1 MKDYLTFL
9 YETDIRVNEDNPITT
24 PSVREDNLYE
34 ELSKSLP
41 KEEFSKVVE
50 LMEIYSDR
58 LDKECEVYFKKGFR
72 YAVRFILECFNENF

>member
-1 MKDYLTFL
+1 MKDYLNFL

-41 KEEFSKVVE
+41 QEEFSKLVE
-50 LMEIYSDR
+50 LMELYSDR

-72 YAVRFILECFNENF
+72 YAVRFILECFNEKF

>member
-1 MKDYLTFL
+1 MKDYLNFL

-41 KEEFSKVVE
+41 QEEFSKLVE

-72 YAVRFILECFNENF
+72 YAVRFILECFNEKF

>member
-1 MKDYLTFL
+1 MKDYLNFL
-9 YETDIRVNEDNPITT
+9 YETDIRINEDNPITT
-24 PSVREDNLYE
+24 PSIREDNLYE

-41 KEEFSKVVE
+41 KEEFSKLVE

-72 YAVRFILECFNENF
+72 YAVRFILECFNEKF

>member
-1 MKDYLTFL
+1 MKNYLTFL
-9 YETDIRVNEDNPITT
+9 YETDIRENEDNPITT
-24 PSVREDNLYE
+24 PSVREDELYE
-34 ELSKSLP
+34 TLQALLK

-72 YAVRFILECFNENF
+72 YAFRFMLECFNENF

>member
-1 MKDYLTFL
+1 MKDYLNFL

-24 PSVREDNLYE
+24 PSIREDNLYE

-41 KEEFSKVVE
+41 KEEFSKLVE

-72 YAVRFILECFNENF
+72 YAVRFILECFNEKF

>member
-1 MKDYLTFL
+1 MKDYLNFL

-24 PSVREDNLYE
+24 PSVREDELYE
-34 ELSKSLP
+34 TLQAILK

>member
-1 MKDYLTFL
+1 MKNYLTFL
-9 YETDIRVNEDNPITT
+9 YETDIRENEDNPITT
-24 PSVREDNLYE
+24 PTVREDNLYE

-41 KEEFSKVVE
+41 KEEFSKLVE

-72 YAVRFILECFNENF
+72 YAVRFILECFNEKF

>member
-1 MKDYLTFL
+1 MTDYLNFL

-41 KEEFSKVVE
+41 QEEFSKLVE

-72 YAVRFILECFNENF
+72 YAVRFILECFNEKF

>member
-1 MKDYLTFL
+1 MKNYLTFL
-9 YETDIRVNEDNPITT
+9 YEPDIRENEDNPITT

-41 KEEFSKVVE
+41 KEEFSKLVE

-72 YAVRFILECFNENF
+72 YAVRFILECFNEKF

>member
-1 MKDYLTFL
+1 MTDYLNFL

-24 PSVREDNLYE
+24 PSIREDNLYE

-41 KEEFSKVVE
+41 QEEFSKLVE

-72 YAVRFILECFNENF
+72 YAVRFMLECFNDNF

>member
-1 MKDYLTFL
+1 MTDYLNFL

-24 PSVREDNLYE
+24 PSVREDELYE
-34 ELSKSLP
+34 TLQAILK

-72 YAVRFILECFNENF
+72 YAVRFILECFNEKF

>member
-1 MKDYLTFL
+1 MTDYLNFL

-41 KEEFSKVVE
+41 QEEFSKLME

>member
-1 MKDYLTFL
+1 MTDYLNFL

-41 KEEFSKVVE
+41 KEEFSKLVE

-72 YAVRFILECFNENF
+72 YAVRFILECFNEKF

>member
-1 MKDYLTFL
+1 MKNYLTFL
-9 YETDIRVNEDNPITT
+9 YETDIRENEDNPITT

-41 KEEFSKVVE
+41 QEEFSKLVE

-72 YAVRFILECFNENF
+72 YAVRFILECFNEKF

>member
-1 MKDYLTFL
+1 MTDYLNFL

-41 KEEFSKVVE
+41 QEEFSKLVE
-50 LMEIYSDR
+50 LMELYSDR

-72 YAVRFILECFNENF
+72 YAVRFILECFNEKF

>member
-1 MKDYLTFL
+1 MKDYLNFL

-41 KEEFSKVVE
+41 KEEFSKLVE

-72 YAVRFILECFNENF
+72 YAVLFILECFNEKF

>member
-1 MKDYLTFL
+1 MKDYLNFL

-24 PSVREDNLYE
+24 PSVREDELYE
-34 ELSKSLP
+34 TLQAILK

-72 YAVRFILECFNENF
+72 YAVRFILECFNEKF

>member
-1 MKDYLTFL
+1 MKDYLNFL

-24 PSVREDNLYE
+24 PSIREDNLYE
-34 ELSKSLP
+34 ELSKNLP
-41 KEEFSKVVE
+41 QEEFSKLVE

-72 YAVRFILECFNENF
+72 YAVRFILECFNEKF

>member
-1 MKDYLTFL
+1 MKDYLNFL

-72 YAVRFILECFNENF
+72 YAVRFILECFNEKF

>member
-1 MKDYLTFL
+1 MKDYLNFL

-24 PSVREDNLYE
+24 PSIREDNLYE

-41 KEEFSKVVE
+41 QEEFSKLVE

-72 YAVRFILECFNENF
+72 YAVRFILECFNEKF

>member
-1 MKDYLTFL
+1 MKDYLNFL

-41 KEEFSKVVE
+41 KEEFSKLVE

-72 YAVRFILECFNENF
+72 YAVRFILECFNEKF

>member
-1 MKDYLTFL
+1 MKNYLTFL
-9 YETDIRVNEDNPITT
+9 YETDIRENEDNPITT

-41 KEEFSKVVE
+41 KEEFSKLVE

-72 YAVRFILECFNENF
+72 YAVRFILECFNEKF

>member
-1 MKDYLTFL
+1 MTDYLNFL

-24 PSVREDNLYE
+24 PSVREDELYE
-34 ELSKSLP
+34 TLQAILK

-58 LDKECEVYFKKGFR
+58 LDKECEVYF
-72 YAVRFILECFNENF
+72 I

>member
-1 MKDYLTFL
+1 MKDYLNFL

-24 PSVREDNLYE
+24 PSIREDNLYE

-41 KEEFSKVVE
+41 KEEFSKLVE

-72 YAVRFILECFNENF
+72 YAIRFILECFNEKF

>member
-1 MKDYLTFL
+1 MKDYLNFL

-41 KEEFSKVVE
+41 KEEFSKLVE

-72 YAVRFILECFNENF
+72 YAVRFMLECFNENF

>member
-1 MKDYLTFL
+1 MTDYLNFL

-24 PSVREDNLYE
+24 PSVREDTLYE

-41 KEEFSKVVE
+41 QEEFSKLVE

-72 YAVRFILECFNENF
+72 YAVRFILECFNEKF

>member
-1 MKDYLTFL
+1 MTDYLNFL

-41 KEEFSKVVE
+41 KEEFSKIVE

-72 YAVRFILECFNENF
+72 YAVRFILE

>member
-1 MKDYLTFL
+1 MTDYLNFL

-41 KEEFSKVVE
+41 QEEFSKLME

-72 YAVRFILECFNENF
+72 YAVRFILECFNEKF

>member
-1 MKDYLTFL
+1 MKDYLNFL

-24 PSVREDNLYE
+24 PSIREDNLYE

-41 KEEFSKVVE
+41 KEEFSKLVE

>member
-1 MKDYLTFL
+1 MTDYLNFL

-41 KEEFSKVVE
+41 QEEFSKLVE
-50 LMEIYSDR
+50 LMELYSYR
-58 LDKECEVYFKKGFR
+58 LDKECEIYFKKGFR

>member
-1 MKDYLTFL
+1 MTDYLNFL

-24 PSVREDNLYE
+24 PSVREDELYE
-34 ELSKSLP
+34 TLQAILK

-50 LMEIYSDR
+50 LMEIYIDR

-72 YAVRFILECFNENF
+72 YAVRFILECFNEKF

>member
-1 MKDYLTFL
+1 MTDYLNFL

-41 KEEFSKVVE
+41 QEEFSKLVE
-50 LMEIYSDR
+50 LMELYSDR

-72 YAVRFILECFNENF
+72 YAVRFMLECFNENF

>member
-1 MKDYLTFL
+1 MKNYLTFL
-9 YETDIRVNEDNPITT
+9 YETDIRENEDNPITT
-24 PSVREDNLYE
+24 PTVREDELYE
-34 ELSKSLP
+34 TLQAILK

-72 YAVRFILECFNENF
+72 YAVRFILECFNEKF

>member
-1 MKDYLTFL
+1 MTDYLNFL

-24 PSVREDNLYE
+24 PTVREDELYE
-34 ELSKSLP
+34 TLQAILK

-72 YAVRFILECFNENF
+72 YAVRFILECFNEKF

>member
-1 MKDYLTFL
+1 MTDYLNFL

-41 KEEFSKVVE
+41 QEEFSKLVE